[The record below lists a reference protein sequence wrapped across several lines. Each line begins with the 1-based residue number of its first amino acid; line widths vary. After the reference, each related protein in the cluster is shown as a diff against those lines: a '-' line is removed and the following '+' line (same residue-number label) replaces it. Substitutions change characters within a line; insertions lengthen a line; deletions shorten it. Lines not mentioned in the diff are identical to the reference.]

1 MVSAKVFDN
10 PDLVDA
16 IFRRL
21 AEQVPELVPRLGA
34 VEAAVRVEFQGIE
47 TYIARRSPA
56 RRQQRTEQVLQLFNG
71 RNATDI
77 ARTLGIGRTT
87 VYRII
92 KQAGSKE

>member
-1 MVSAKVFDN
+1 MSARPCDN
-10 PDLVDA
+10 SDLVDA

-21 AEQVPELVPRLGA
+21 VEAVPELAPRLDQ

-56 RRQQRTEQVLQLFNG
+56 RRQQRTEQVLALFNG
-71 RNATDI
+71 RNVPDV
-77 ARTLGIGRTT
+77 ARALGIGRTT

-92 KQAGSKE
+92 KQAGEKE